1 MEKIKYLLSSG
12 KNCYS
17 LMHSELGLIEEY
29 STYLESIAQS
39 PQNTIDSIAQDLK
52 KFLEFIYAFSDV
64 PEFQNVCLNSTAL
77 SSLIL
82 AFPDYLAL
90 GRDATGLAGEIAKIT
105 NINTTA
111 YDTNSRILSSVRG
124 FLRESSRVHSNL
136 LALKKE
142 DLIDIDVESSA
153 LFKELNTKRK
163 LNQAEQKAILSKSML
178 AGVISGGSKYIESP
192 LFKPRGKSTATDN
205 YKKAFP
211 FSSVIDICGHANTR
225 RDLCLYALLAGTGI
239 RQSEGLQILL
249 KDIDATK
256 RTIFTIDPER
266 RPAVYARYPLEWRNQ
281 LEYKGREIDT
291 TFFIEPFKTIF
302 FDNLPLLIRERRHKK
317 CQHEFLFI
325 SMDNAHPSRPHY
337 LSSNK
342 TLNDVFRGAQK
353 RMGMETYHTLH
364 SLRHFYG
371 AWCKNH
377 IKLGENKYGMSI
389 STVQTLMGHAS
400 EESTETYAV
409 KNPLIL
415 EATINIA
422 NVLIEKS
429 QTRLEDIVTEA
440 IDYHLT
446 EAKEK
451 YLGIEAG
458 L

>member
-1 MEKIKYLLSSG
+1 MDKIKYLLSSG
-12 KNCYS
+12 KDCYS

-29 STYLESIAQS
+29 SIYLESIAQS
-39 PQNTIDSIAQDLK
+39 PQNTIDNIAQDLK
-52 KFLEFIYAFSDV
+52 KFFEFIYAFSDV
-64 PEFQNVCLNSTAL
+64 SEFQNVCLNSTAL

-90 GRDATGLAGEIAKIT
+90 GKDAPGLAGEIAKIT
-105 NINTTA
+105 NVNATA
-111 YDTNSRILSSVRG
+111 YTTNSRILSSVRS
-124 FLRESSRVHSNL
+124 FLRESARVHSNL

-142 DLIDIDVESSA
+142 GLIDIDVESST

-178 AGVISGGSKYIESP
+178 AGVISGGPKYIESP
-192 LFKPRGKSTATDN
+192 LFKPRGKSTDTDN

-211 FSSVIDICGHANTR
+211 FSSVIEISDHANTR

-239 RQSEGLQILL
+239 RQSEGLQVLL
-249 KDIDATK
+249 RDVDVIN
-256 RTIFTIDPER
+256 RTVFTIDPKR
-266 RPAVYARYPLEWRNQ
+266 RMAVYARYPIEWRNQ
-281 LEYKGREIDT
+281 LDWKGREIDT
-291 TFFIEPFKTIF
+291 TFFLEPFKTIF
-302 FDNLPLLIRERRHKK
+302 FDNLPLLLRERKRKQ

-325 SMDNAHPSRPHY
+325 SMDKAHPSKPHY

-342 TLNDVFRGAQK
+342 TLNDVFRGAQE
-353 RMGMETYHTLH
+353 RMGMEPDHTLH

-371 AWCKNH
+371 AWCRNH
-377 IKLGENKYGMSI
+377 IKLGKNKYGMST

-400 EESTETYAV
+400 EVSTDTYSV

-446 EAKEK
+446 KVKEK
-451 YLGIEAG
+451 YLGTEAG
-458 L
+458 I